1 MDPIP
6 RPSGSDMADSTP
18 TELQLAILRV
28 LWERGEATGAEVQE
42 ALAPERPLAQST
54 VATLLSRMERKGLL
68 AHRAEGRQ
76 FVYRAAVSEEAVRS
90 SVVDEF
96 SGLAGE
102 LFRGDVA
109 ALVSHLLTAQDVAP
123 DDLARVRA
131 LIEAK
136 ERELQGRDP

>member
-1 MDPIP
+1 
-6 RPSGSDMADSTP
+6 MAHSTP
-18 TELQLAILRV
+18 TELQLAILRI

-68 AHRAEGRQ
+68 AHRSEGRQ
-76 FVYRAAVSEEAVRS
+76 FVYRAEVSEEAVRDS
-90 SVVDEF
+90 MLDQF
-96 SGLAGE
+96 SGIVGE
-102 LFRGDVA
+102 IFRGDVA
-109 ALVSHLLTAQDVAP
+109 ALVSHLLTARDMAP

-136 ERELQGRDP
+136 ERELEGRDS

>member
-1 MDPIP
+1 
-6 RPSGSDMADSTP
+6 MAESTP

-42 ALAPERPLAQST
+42 ALAPERTLAQST

-68 AHRAEGRQ
+68 AHRTEGRQ

-131 LIEAK
+131 LIEAR